1 MNSLIEVTKLNG
13 KVLVIN
19 CELIELIES
28 TPDTII
34 SLTTGRKI
42 VVQEGSELIIGR
54 VIKYKQEINKGFE

>member
-1 MNSLIEVTKLNG
+1 MIEVTKLNG